1 MEKRKMKPAT
11 IPKMATSLAEEKYKE
26 EKEKKERFHITGG
39 FPEKRGRKS
48 PVSSSCYSFFG
59 VKFLVIS
66 RDEAPWVKR
75 GME

>member
-39 FPEKRGRKS
+39 SRKRGEGS
-48 PVSSSCYSFFG
+48 PLFPPHVTHSSG
-59 VKFLVIS
+59 
-66 RDEAPWVKR
+66 
-75 GME
+75 